1 MGKFT
6 NLDRIKKQAE
16 LTETLANRVV
26 GDIGEHCE
34 ARKTRCWYNLP
45 TGTPKKT
52 QIQADILR
60 FGGNCLRCQKC
71 WMNERRTK

>member
-6 NLDRIKKQAE
+6 NLNRIKKQAE

-34 ARKTRCWYNLP
+34 ARKDYPYYSLP
-45 TGTPKKT
+45 TGVPRKT
-52 QIQADILR
+52 QIQADIMRLR
-60 FGGNCLRCQKC
+60 RELLALSK
-71 WMNERRTK
+71 MLDE

>member
-6 NLDRIKKQAE
+6 NLNRLTKQAK
-16 LTETLANRVV
+16 LTKMLANRVN

-34 ARKTRCWYNLP
+34 ARKTHCYYNLH
-45 TGTPKKT
+45 TGTLRKM

-60 FGGNCLRCQKC
+60 LYRELLALSK
-71 WMNERRTK
+71 MLDE